1 MPLEDFTSGGED
13 SRPRP
18 MGLVLQ
24 QALSAPQGRVEGK
37 ISVPLPP
44 SLITR
49 SVATVRTEG
58 VTTAAAVMHS
68 LHRQNSEECSSL

>member
-44 SLITR
+44 LTDY
-49 SVATVRTEG
+49 
-58 VTTAAAVMHS
+58 
-68 LHRQNSEECSSL
+68 